1 MSNSSQPQAPVSPLH
16 TLIETS
22 ALTYERYLLT
32 ALARSIR
39 FYRTQRANLCPIN
52 PVTGRYRQ
60 DFSTKRFNQTYK
72 AIDMFWRF
80 YDSVPVTAD
89 MDIPQAHLEAM
100 ITDAANRG
108 EIPTDVAQEILNDIK
123 LDLYAGPPPVPAFL
137 EAMGGAVFAYW
148 LDLRVASQTVNQLNA
163 QAAASSTT
171 LDDLAA
177 TVSKAKLQL
186 PGSTKSIVT
195 GQAALHGSRLVKGV
209 IKTSLPGLDAALGG
223 GLNWGQ
229 STMIAG
235 VNGGCKTLFAIQL
248 AGAGL
253 CARRNVVII
262 STEEPMD
269 RIIQR
274 LVMNQ
279 CQIPADLMNVVP
291 QVDVSDRIGVLA
303 KTIAPELWASPIYG
317 PRLQALEAL
326 LDQHLWLMDWTDS
339 SRSVVGNL
347 DSEMEKLRGTGCE
360 PEMIIFD
367 WIGGA
372 LKQDRDVD
380 HRRLLEESANH
391 LINFGKRHNTVMVMV
406 AQLDKVRANGKER
419 PTMAMLSECKTMTN
433 NVHNFIGISSIL
445 EANRT
450 TLEGGSRLRSQQ
462 FLNVDKARYS
472 RGGAVRVLL
481 RLDEQRIVAAP
492 AILAGAG

>member
-1 MSNSSQPQAPVSPLH
+1 MSPLQ

-39 FYRTQRANLCPIN
+39 FYRTHRANLCPIN
-52 PVTGRYRQ
+52 PATGRYRQ
-60 DFSTKRFNQTYK
+60 DFSTNRFNLIYK
-72 AIDMFWRF
+72 AIVMFWCC
-80 YDSVPVTAD
+80 YDIVPVTAD
-89 MDIPQAHLEAM
+89 MEIPQLHLEAL
-100 ITDAANRG
+100 IIDAANRG
-108 EIPTDVAQEILNDIK
+108 EIPSDVAQEILNDIK
-123 LDLYAGPPPVPAFL
+123 LDLYAGPPPNPAFL
-137 EAMGGAVFAYW
+137 EAMGGAAFTYW
-148 LDLRVASQTVNQLNA
+148 LNLRVASQTVNKLNA

-177 TVSKAKLQL
+177 TVTKAKMQL
-186 PGSTKSIVT
+186 PGSTNTIVT
-195 GQAALHGSRLVKGV
+195 GQAALHGSRLIKGA
-209 IKTSLPGLDAALGG
+209 IKTGLPDLDAALGG

-235 VNGGCKTLFAIQL
+235 VNGGCKTLFTVQL

-253 CARRNVVII
+253 CARRNVVFI

-279 CQIPADLMNVVP
+279 CHIPADLINVVP
-291 QVDVSDRIGVLA
+291 QVDMSDRIGVLA

-326 LDQHLWLMDWTDS
+326 LDKHLWLVNWTDS
-339 SRSVVGNL
+339 SRSVVGNF
-347 DSEMEKLRGTGCE
+347 DSEIEKLRAVGCE
-360 PEMIIFD
+360 PEMILFD

-372 LKQDRDVD
+372 LEQDRNVER
-380 HRRLLEESANH
+380 RRLLFEESANH
-391 LINFGKRHNTVMVMV
+391 LINFGKQNNAVMVMV
-406 AQLDKVRANGKER
+406 AQLDKVKTVGKAR

-433 NVHNFIGISSIL
+433 NIHNFIGISSLL

-450 TLEGGSRLRSQQ
+450 IAEGGSRLQPRQ
-462 FLNVDKARYS
+462 FLNVDKARY
-472 RGGAVRVLL
+472 GKAGAVQVLL

-492 AILAGAG
+492 AVLAGGG